1 MYQQKIS
8 NFLVSSLLTTGIER
22 TNVVSRYILL
32 LFSVPYEYIG
42 LWGVRSAY
50 SPTREVS
57 RAKVL
62 VNLQTADLSSIAMK
76 KQQHKKPNQ
85 ARISA
90 RKSSICVPTRIAGSY
105 ICQCVFIVAAAQDGI
120 LFQQSG
126 YTKVCKYVDGPATNG
141 HV

>member
-62 VNLQTADLSSIAMK
+62 VNL
-76 KQQHKKPNQ
+76 
-85 ARISA
+85 
-90 RKSSICVPTRIAGSY
+90 
-105 ICQCVFIVAAAQDGI
+105 
-120 LFQQSG
+120 
-126 YTKVCKYVDGPATNG
+126 
-141 HV
+141 